1 VPERPSSGT
10 LGIKYLVLQELMLSA
25 SSTII
30 EDILFTCKSRSALL
44 AFFYCDFRN
53 EKKKERRDILSSFI
67 WQLCD
72 QSDSYYDILSN
83 FYSTHDR
90 GSQQPSDIEL
100 TRCLQNVINCPKQV
114 PIYIVVDAL
123 DECPNSYGL
132 LSPLRKVLK
141 LVEELVTLG
150 LPKLHIC
157 VTSRPEKDIEAVL
170 NCLKPHSVSLHDERG
185 QKQDIQE
192 YIRSVV
198 NSNVGMMGRWRVED
212 KELVIRTLSEKARG
226 M

>member
-1 VPERPSSGT
+1 
-10 LGIKYLVLQELMLSA
+10 MLSA

-30 EDILFTCKSRSALL
+30 EDILFMCKSRSALL

-83 FYSTHDR
+83 FHSTHGR
-90 GSQQPSDIEL
+90 GSQHPGDIEL
-100 TRCLQNVINCPKQV
+100 TRCLTDVIDCPKQV

-123 DECPNSYGL
+123 DESPNSYGM
-132 LSPLRKVLK
+132 LSPRENVLK
-141 LVEELVTLG
+141 LVKELVNLG
-150 LPKLHIC
+150 HPDLRIC
-157 VTSRPEKDIEAVL
+157 VSSRPEEDIEAVL
-170 NCLKPHSVSLHDERG
+170 NCLKPHSVSLHDEGG

-198 NSNVGMMGRWRVED
+198 SSDREMGRWRVED
-212 KELVIRTLSEKARG
+212 KELVIGTLSEKARG

>member
-1 VPERPSSGT
+1 
-10 LGIKYLVLQELMLSA
+10 MLSA

-72 QSDSYYDILSN
+72 QSDSYYDLLSN
-83 FYSTHDR
+83 FHSTHGR

-100 TRCLQNVINCPKQV
+100 TRCLKNVINCPKQV

-123 DECPNSYGL
+123 DESPNSSGL
-132 LSPLRKVLK
+132 LSPREDVL
-141 LVEELVTLG
+141 ELVKELITLG
-150 LPKLHIC
+150 HPELRIC
-157 VTSRPEKDIEAVL
+157 VTSRPEKDIEVVL
-170 NCLKPHSVSLHDERG
+170 NRLKPYSVSLHDEGG
-185 QKQDIQE
+185 QKQDIKE

-198 NSNVGMMGRWRVED
+198 NSNLVTGRWRDED
-212 KELVIRTLSEKARG
+212 KELVIGTLSEKANG